1 MADQRAAYA
10 GAVSASR
17 ASALLTRDPVDV
29 LLLLHEELGRTLLAA
44 KTAYEAR
51 TLDQMCRCNE
61 RSVRIL
67 AALRAA
73 MDFKAAGPDGAAL
86 ERLYLRISSDVMRV
100 LNDDNATETYQS
112 AIETLQS
119 MCRDL
124 QQRRRL
130 AMR

>member
-10 GAVSASR
+10 GAVSAYR

-29 LLLLHEELGRTLLAA
+29 LLLLLEELGRTLLAA

-73 MDFKAAGPDGAAL
+73 MDFKAAGPDGAA
-86 ERLYLRISSDVMRV
+86 RPG
-100 LNDDNATETYQS
+100 
-112 AIETLQS
+112 
-119 MCRDL
+119 
-124 QQRRRL
+124 RRRG
-130 AMR
+130 